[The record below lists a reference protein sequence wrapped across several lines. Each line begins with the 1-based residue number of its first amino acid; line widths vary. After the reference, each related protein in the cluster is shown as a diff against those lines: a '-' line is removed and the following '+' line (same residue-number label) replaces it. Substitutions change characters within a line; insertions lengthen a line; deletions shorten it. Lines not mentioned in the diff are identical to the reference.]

1 MILKI
6 NRMKKFFLL
15 LISPFAFA
23 CHSSKK
29 NMSTSADNMFDKE
42 AHRGGRG
49 LMPENTI
56 PAMLNAIDLD
66 VTTLEMDT
74 HISKDGKVV
83 VSHDPYFNENITT
96 TPEGK
101 SLTKAEASQGILYN
115 MLYDSIAKYDV
126 GLKPYPA
133 FPQQKKIAVHKPLL
147 SALLDETEA
156 YAKQKGK
163 SIAYNIE
170 IKSKQGGD
178 GKLHPPVEEFVD
190 RVMQVINEKG
200 IASRTII
207 QSFDIRA
214 LQVMQK
220 KYPQVA
226 TSLLIEASEKTSLD
240 EQLQQLGFTPSV
252 YSPNSALV
260 TPALLQQC
268 HDKKMKVIP
277 WTVNDLA
284 EMKRLKQMGVDGIIS
299 DYPNLFAQL

>member
-1 MILKI
+1 
-6 NRMKKFFLL
+6 
-15 LISPFAFA
+15 LIVFTFAA
-23 CHSSKK
+23 CHTTKQTTTAMK
-29 NMSTSADNMFDKE
+29 NELDKE

-56 PAMLNAIDLD
+56 PAMLHAIDLD

-74 HISKDGKVV
+74 HISRDGQVV

-101 SLTKAEASQGILYN
+101 SLTKEEAKQRLLYT
-115 MLYDSIAKYDV
+115 MSYDSIAKYDV

-133 FPQQKKIAVHKPLL
+133 FPRQQKIAVHKPLL
-147 SALLDETEA
+147 SALIEATETH
-156 YAKQKGK
+156 AKQKGK
-163 SIAYNIE
+163 SVAYNIE
-170 IKSKQGGD
+170 IKSKQGGE

-207 QSFDIRA
+207 QSFDPRA
-214 LQVMQK
+214 LQVMHK

-226 TSLLIEASEKTSLD
+226 TSLLIEANEKRSLD
-240 EQLQQLGFTPSV
+240 EQLLQLGFTPSA
-252 YSPNSALV
+252 YSPNSSLV
-260 TPALLQQC
+260 TPALVRQC
-268 HDKKMKVIP
+268 HDKNMKVIP
-277 WTVNDLA
+277 WTVNDLS

-299 DYPNLFAQL
+299 DYPNLFAEL